1 MESCSGRCWPQPKW
15 LNYLLVEDWKRYA
28 FTKQVG
34 SKCTLPHF
42 PLSAKTYFDSISV
55 ANCCNVH
62 LCSKND
68 LLIRLETMFPS
79 PIKPA
84 LSLSV
89 RNILWLM
96 SIQFY
101 KRSTWTWN
109 VDCGIFGLCTLHL
122 LLPNQNN
129 YDIQLS
135 QSLFVSV
142 TECCHFHAAVQ
153 CFLNWHM

>member
-68 LLIRLETMFPS
+68 LLIRLETMFPP

-109 VDCGIFGLCTLHL
+109 VDCGIFGLCTLIFYCLIKITMIYNFHKVFSLVL
-122 LLPNQNN
+122 LNVATFTQP
-129 YDIQLS
+129 S
-135 QSLFVSV
+135 SVS
-142 TECCHFHAAVQ
+142 
-153 CFLNWHM
+153 